1 MKEILQYL
9 FNHHTLS
16 KSEAKAMMIEIAQN
30 KFNAAEV
37 TAFISVFLMRNITLN
52 ELEGFREALLHMAV
66 PVDLDASDA
75 IDIVGTGGDGKT
87 QSIYQHWPA
96 L

>member
-9 FNHHTLS
+9 FNHYTLS

-30 KFNAAEV
+30 KFNATEV
-37 TAFISVFLMRNITLN
+37 TAFISVFLMRNITLKSWK
-52 ELEGFREALLHMAV
+52 AL
-66 PVDLDASDA
+66 
-75 IDIVGTGGDGKT
+75 GKH
-87 QSIYQHWPA
+87 YYKWRF